1 MLQPALG
8 AVSEEG
14 KSVVPQYALLLVLGE
29 LLRSDD

>member
-14 KSVVPQYALLLVLGE
+14 KSIVPQYALSLVMGE
-29 LLRSDD
+29 LL